1 MNPWEAAMTLQRSK
15 LFCIALFFCA
25 TCVCAGE
32 PSGEKV
38 RDAVQLYRSHNEVE
52 IVCGLAELVALPNDA
67 ANLEDIEVNAEHLT
81 TMLEA
86 RRFEVELLREPGGP
100 PVVFGQ
106 RLIEGAHLTVV
117 FYAHYDGQ
125 PVVPELWASD
135 PFEVILRTGR
145 FESGAG
151 EVSLDE
157 LEAPID
163 PEWRL
168 YGRSASDD
176 KVSIIALLTAL
187 DALDAAGFE
196 PGINIKLLL
205 DGEEE
210 RGSPHIAEILRA
222 NKDRFAADLWVFCD
236 GPMHQTRLPQVV
248 YGVRGV
254 TSVHMTA
261 YGAAVGLHSGHYG
274 NWAPDPGIALARL
287 ITSMRDAEGNFVVDG
302 IEELVRPLST
312 TASQAI
318 ADAPP
323 VDDRLKED
331 LAIAWSEGQPTPLA
345 ERITRP
351 ALNLLGFSVGQ
362 VGAKTKNAIPPQARA
377 VVGFR
382 LVPDVTPDAIRETVE
397 NHIRK
402 RGFHIVH
409 EEPDEAVRRQH
420 ARVVRLEWKKG
431 YPALWTDM
439 DLEISRD
446 VARIV
451 DEAVE
456 GPIVLTPSL
465 GGSLPLYV
473 FSEILDAPPIVVV
486 PIANH
491 DNNQHAPNENLRIK
505 NLWLGIEIYAALMAR
520 L

>member
-1 MNPWEAAMTLQRSK
+1 MKSREAAMTLRRS
-15 LFCIALFFCA
+15 IAVCVALVFCA
-25 TCVCAGE
+25 TCVCAE
-32 PSGEKV
+32 ERSGNEI
-38 RDAVQLYRSHNEVE
+38 RDAVRLYRSPNEVD
-52 IVCGLAELVALPNDA
+52 IVRELAELVALPNDA
-67 ANLEDIEVNAEHLT
+67 ANLEDMEVNAEHLT
-81 TMLEA
+81 AMLEV
-86 RRFEVELLREPGGP
+86 RRFKVELLRAEGGP

-106 RLIEGAHLTVV
+106 RLIDDADLTVV

-125 PVVPELWASD
+125 PVVPELWASE

-145 FESGAG
+145 FEAGAA
-151 EVSLDE
+151 EVPFDE
-157 LEAPID
+157 LKPPID
-163 PEWRL
+163 PDWRL

-187 DALDAAGFE
+187 DALDAAGIE

-222 NKDRFAADLWVFCD
+222 NTNRLAADLWVFCD

-274 NWAPDPGIALARL
+274 NWAPDPGMTLARL
-287 ITSMRDAEGNFVVDG
+287 ITSMRDADGNFAIGG
-302 IEELVRPLST
+302 ISEFVRPLGE
-312 TASQAI
+312 TASMAI
-318 ADAPP
+318 AEAPP
-323 VDDRLKED
+323 VDEQLKED
-331 LAIAWSEGQPTPLA
+331 LALAWTEGQPTPLA

-362 VGAKTKNAIPPQARA
+362 VGAKAKNAIPPQAKA

-382 LVPDVTPDAIRETVE
+382 LVPDLTPGLVREAVE
-397 NHIRK
+397 RHIRAQ
-402 RGFHIVH
+402 GFHIVH
-409 EEPDEAVRRQH
+409 EEPDEAVRSQH
-420 ARVVRLEWKKG
+420 TKVVLLQWEKG

-439 DLEISRD
+439 DLPISKD

-456 GPIVLTPSL
+456 GPIVLAPSL

-473 FSEILDAPPIVVV
+473 FSEILGAPPIVVV

-491 DNNQHAPNENLRIK
+491 DNNQHAPNENLRIE
-505 NLWLGIEIYAALMAR
+505 NLWLGIEIYAALMVR